1 MEKFNDFLVLLDA
14 NLSGSWWFPALLI
27 GTGIF
32 FTIYLGLPQFRY
44 FKSALKIVSGKTK
57 SSDSE
62 GETTGFQALTTAMS
76 GAVGTGNIGGVA
88 LAIWTGGPAAIFWMW
103 ITAIFGMT
111 TKFVEVTLGHK
122 YRTKLSDGSIS
133 GGPMYYIEQGLNMKW
148 VAILFAF
155 LMMITAIG
163 SGNMPQINNI
173 ALVMNTEFSV
183 PKLFTGLFLGGLLWI
198 IIIGGIKRI
207 ASVASKI
214 IPIMGLIY
222 FGGALIILIENYQ
235 NVIPSFQAIF
245 AQVFTGSAAV
255 GGFLGA
261 SFAMS
266 LKYGV
271 ARGLYSNE
279 AGQGSSP
286 IAHASSKNKSIDQGV
301 VSILEPFI
309 DTIVVCSVTAL
320 VILSSGVWTQK
331 FDTQF
336 SKTDMVVLDGIYSDD
351 KNDDGNYVFPEDIN
365 ELTNYVQGIESN
377 IRNYSG
383 TLNVK
388 EGKIVEKNI
397 TIIHLRS
404 IAEDVVFHTPETS
417 DDDETKL
424 SGHLIIK
431 NGKVD
436 KAISY
441 TYDSKNKS
449 FRTLDPQSGVKDAE
463 SGKIMY
469 ELILNNGLLL
479 DQLIKEVESKIS
491 LEENNPE
498 RDASI
503 LRMLLAEKDELLEKR
518 ETNLDKEKS
527 FIFNEIVEGRSLVSS
542 AELTA
547 KAFSNGIMGEYGGKL
562 VAIALLLFAFSTAI
576 TWCYYGDRSTA
587 YIFGEKGVVWYR
599 NFYVLC
605 FILAAVI
612 DTTVVWNIAYVVVA
626 LVSIPN
632 LIAMFVLRK
641 EMKLLSDDFK
651 VK

>member
-1 MEKFNDFLVLLDA
+1 MTQFNDFLLLLDS
-14 NLSGSWWFPALLI
+14 NLSGSWWFPILLV

-32 FTIYLGLPQFRY
+32 FTIYLGFPQFR
-44 FKSALKIVSGKTK
+44 FFGKAWKLVSGKNNK
-57 SSDSE
+57 SDEE
-62 GETTGFQALTTAMS
+62 GETTGFEALTTAMS

-111 TKFVEVTLGHK
+111 TKFVEVTMGHK
-122 YRTKLSDGSIS
+122 YRTKLDDGSIS
-133 GGPMYYIEQGLNMKW
+133 GGPMYYIEHALNMKW
-148 VAILFAF
+148 AGILFAF

-183 PKLFTGLFLGGLLWI
+183 PKLFTGLFLGALLWV

-235 NVIPSFQAIF
+235 NIIPSFNAIF
-245 AQVFTGSAAV
+245 SQVFTGSAAV

-286 IAHASSKNKSIDQGV
+286 IAHASSKNTSIDQGV

-320 VILSSGVWTQK
+320 VILSSGVWTEK
-331 FDTQF
+331 FDTTF
-336 SKTDMVVLDGIYSDD
+336 SKTDMVILDGIYSD
-351 KNDDGNYVFPEDIN
+351 KENIDGNYLYPDHMN
-365 ELTNYVQGIESN
+365 QLTKYVQYIDSDVDE
-377 IRNYSG
+377 YSG
-383 TLNVK
+383 VLEIRDGTL
-388 EGKIVEKNI
+388 I
-397 TIIHLRS
+397 TSDITVLHSRS
-404 IAEDVVFHTPETS
+404 IAENVIVTDKEDKSLYTGFLNVE
-417 DDDETKL
+417 
-424 SGHLIIK
+424 
-431 NGKVD
+431 NGKV
-436 KAISY
+436 
-441 TYDSKNKS
+441 
-449 FRTLDPQSGVKDAE
+449 QDAVTFQ
-463 SGKIMY
+463 GK
-469 ELILNNGLLL
+469 
-479 DQLIKEVESKIS
+479 
-491 LEENNPE
+491 
-498 RDASI
+498 
-503 LRMLLAEKDELLEKR
+503 
-518 ETNLDKEKS
+518 
-527 FIFNEIVEGRSLVSS
+527 SLVSS

-547 KAFSNGIMGEYGGKL
+547 KAFSQGIFGQFGGKL

-587 YIFGEKGVVWYR
+587 YIFGERGVFWYR

-612 DTTVVWNIAYVVVA
+612 DTTIVWNIAYVVVA

-632 LIAMFVLRK
+632 LIALFVLRN
-641 EMKLLSDDFK
+641 EMKDLTKEFISK
-651 VK
+651 Y

>member
-1 MEKFNDFLVLLDA
+1 MAQFNEFLILLDG
-14 NLSGSWWFPALLI
+14 NLSGSWWFPILLV

-32 FTIYLGLPQFRY
+32 FTIYLGFPQFK
-44 FKSALKIVSGKTK
+44 FFGKAWSLVSGKNHK
-57 SSDSE
+57 DDAE
-62 GETTGFQALTTAMS
+62 GETSGFEALTTAMS

-111 TKFVEVTLGHK
+111 TKFVEVTMGHK
-122 YRTKLSDGSIS
+122 YRTKLDDGSIS
-133 GGPMYYIEQGLNMKW
+133 GGPMYYIEHALNMKW
-148 VAILFAF
+148 AGILFAF

-173 ALVMNTEFSV
+173 ALVMSTEFSV
-183 PKLFTGLFLGGLLWI
+183 PKILTGLFLGALLWV
-198 IIIGGIKRI
+198 IIIGGIRRI

-235 NVIPSFQAIF
+235 NIIPSFNAIF

-286 IAHASSKNKSIDQGV
+286 IAHASSKNTSIDQGV

-320 VILSSGVWTQK
+320 VILSSGVWTEK
-331 FDTQF
+331 FDTTF
-336 SKTDMVVLDGIYSDD
+336 SKTDMVILDGTFSD
-351 KNDDGNYVFPEDIN
+351 KENADGSYAFPDQMAK
-365 ELTNYVQGIESN
+365 LTNYVQSSDSDINEF
-377 IRNYSG
+377 SG
-383 TLNVK
+383 
-388 EGKIVEKNI
+388 IVEVRDGILTNSEI
-397 TIIHLRS
+397 TVLHSRS
-404 IAEDVVFHTPETS
+404 IAEDI
-417 DDDETKL
+417 
-424 SGHLIIK
+424 IIK
-431 NGKVD
+431 D
-436 KAISY
+436 
-441 TYDSKNKS
+441 
-449 FRTLDPQSGVKDAE
+449 
-463 SGKIMY
+463 
-469 ELILNNGLLL
+469 NNGLYSGELN
-479 DQLIKEVESKIS
+479 ISKGKIS
-491 LEENNPE
+491 
-498 RDASI
+498 
-503 LRMLLAEKDELLEKR
+503 
-518 ETNLDKEKS
+518 ETV
-527 FIFNEIVEGRSLVSS
+527 IVEGKSLVSS

-547 KAFSNGIMGEYGGKL
+547 KAFSQGTFGEYGGKL
-562 VAIALLLFAFSTAI
+562 VAISLLLFAFSTAI

-587 YIFGEKGVVWYR
+587 YIFGEKAVFWYR

-612 DTTVVWNIAYVVVA
+612 DTTIVWNIAYVSVA

-632 LIAMFVLRK
+632 LIALFFLRK
-641 EMKLLSDDFK
+641 EVKELSNEYS
-651 VK
+651 

>member
-1 MEKFNDFLVLLDA
+1 MVQFNDFLILLDS

-32 FTIYLGLPQFRY
+32 FTIYLRFPQFRY
-44 FKSALKIVSGKTK
+44 FKSAIKIVSGKNRNTD
-57 SSDSE
+57 SD

-76 GAVGTGNIGGVA
+76 GAIGTGNIGGVA

-111 TKFVEVTLGHK
+111 TKYVEVTLGHK
-122 YRTKLSDGSIS
+122 YRTKLNDGSIS
-133 GGPMYYIEQGLNMKW
+133 GGPMYYIEQGLKMKW

-173 ALVMNTEFSV
+173 ALVMDSEFSV
-183 PKLFTGLFLGGLLWI
+183 PKLFTGLFLGALLWI

-222 FGGALIILIENYQ
+222 LGGAVIILIENYQ
-235 NVIPSFQAIF
+235 NIIPSFNAIF

-331 FDTQF
+331 FETTF
-336 SKTDMVVLDGIYSDD
+336 SNTDMVILEGVYSDQ
-351 KNDDGNYVFPEDIN
+351 KNPDGSYVYPDHIV
-365 ELTNYVQGIESN
+365 ELTKYVQSMNSEVNEFSGLISIVDGRLISSN
-377 IRNYSG
+377 ITVINARSIAESIIVTTKNNDNDKPNNLYTG
-383 TLNVK
+383 NINVIN
-388 EGKIVEKNI
+388 GKIVE
-397 TIIHLRS
+397 S
-404 IAEDVVFHTPETS
+404 
-417 DDDETKL
+417 
-424 SGHLIIK
+424 LIFK
-431 NGKVD
+431 GK
-436 KAISY
+436 
-441 TYDSKNKS
+441 
-449 FRTLDPQSGVKDAE
+449 
-463 SGKIMY
+463 
-469 ELILNNGLLL
+469 
-479 DQLIKEVESKIS
+479 
-491 LEENNPE
+491 
-498 RDASI
+498 
-503 LRMLLAEKDELLEKR
+503 
-518 ETNLDKEKS
+518 
-527 FIFNEIVEGRSLVSS
+527 SLVSS

-547 KAFSNGIMGEYGGKL
+547 KAFSQGILGQFGGKL

-587 YIFGEKGVVWYR
+587 YIFGEKGVFWYR
-599 NFYVLC
+599 NFYVIC
-605 FILAAVI
+605 FVLAAVI

-632 LIAMFVLRK
+632 LIALFVLRK
-641 EMKLLSDDFK
+641 EMKNLSDSFLK
-651 VK
+651 

>member
-1 MEKFNDFLVLLDA
+1 MEQFNSFLVLLDS

-27 GTGIF
+27 GTGVY
-32 FTIYLGLPQFRY
+32 FTIYLGFPQFKY
-44 FKSALKIVSGKTK
+44 FKSAFNIVSGKANNTET
-57 SSDSE
+57 D

-122 YRTKLSDGSIS
+122 YRTKLKDGSIS

-173 ALVMNTEFSV
+173 ALVMNTEFAV
-183 PKLFTGLFLGGLLWI
+183 PKLFTGLFLVTLLWI

-235 NVIPSFQAIF
+235 NIIPSFNAIF
-245 AQVFTGSAAV
+245 AQVFTGSAAM

-309 DTIVVCSVTAL
+309 DTLVVCTVTAL
-320 VILSSGVWTQK
+320 VILSSNVWTEK
-331 FDTQF
+331 FDTNF
-336 SKTDMVVLDGIYSDD
+336 SKTDMIVLNGSYSD
-351 KNDDGNYVFPEDIN
+351 KLNEDNSFVYPDQIN
-365 ELTNYVQGIESN
+365 ELTKYVQNIDSSVEEFNGI
-377 IRNYSG
+377 
-383 TLNVK
+383 LNV
-388 EGKIVEKNI
+388 EDGKILNNNI
-397 TIIHLRS
+397 TVIHLRS
-404 IAEDVVFHTPETS
+404 IAEDIVVRDANKNLFNGS
-417 DDDETKL
+417 INID
-424 SGHLIIK
+424 
-431 NGKVD
+431 NGK
-436 KAISY
+436 A
-441 TYDSKNKS
+441 
-449 FRTLDPQSGVKDAE
+449 KDAVTFE
-463 SGKIMY
+463 GK
-469 ELILNNGLLL
+469 
-479 DQLIKEVESKIS
+479 
-491 LEENNPE
+491 
-498 RDASI
+498 
-503 LRMLLAEKDELLEKR
+503 
-518 ETNLDKEKS
+518 
-527 FIFNEIVEGRSLVSS
+527 SLVSS

-547 KAFSNGIMGEYGGKL
+547 KAFSNGILGDYGGKL

-587 YIFGEKGVVWYR
+587 YIFGEKGVIWYR

-641 EMKLLSDDFK
+641 EMKLLSDEFITK
-651 VK
+651 

>member
-1 MEKFNDFLVLLDA
+1 MVQFNDFLITLDGY
-14 NLSGSWWFPALLI
+14 LSGSWWFPILLV

-32 FTIYLGLPQFRY
+32 FTIYLGFPQFK
-44 FKSALKIVSGKTK
+44 FFGKALNLVSGKNHK
-57 SSDSE
+57 QDAE
-62 GETTGFQALTTAMS
+62 GETSGFEALTTAMS

-111 TKFVEVTLGHK
+111 TKFVEVTMGHK
-122 YRTKLSDGSIS
+122 YRTKLDDGSIS
-133 GGPMYYIEQGLNMKW
+133 GGPMYYIEHALNMKW
-148 VAILFAF
+148 AGILFAF

-173 ALVMNTEFSV
+173 ALVMSTEFSV
-183 PKLFTGLFLGGLLWI
+183 PKIITGLFLGALLWV
-198 IIIGGIKRI
+198 IIIGGIRRI

-222 FGGALIILIENYQ
+222 LGGALVILIENYQ
-235 NVIPSFQAIF
+235 NIIPSFNVIF

-286 IAHASSKNKSIDQGV
+286 IAHASSKNTSIDQGI

-320 VILSSGVWTQK
+320 VILSSGVWTEK
-331 FDTQF
+331 FDTTF
-336 SKTDMVVLDGIYSDD
+336 SKTDMVILEGTYSDEE
-351 KNDDGNYVFPEDIN
+351 NVDGTYIYPDHMAN
-365 ELTNYVQGIESN
+365 LTNYVQSLDSDVNEF
-377 IRNYSG
+377 SG
-383 TLNVK
+383 TLDVK
-388 EGKIVEKNI
+388 DGKLVASQV
-397 TIIHLRS
+397 TILHSRS
-404 IAEDVVFHTPETS
+404 IAEDI
-417 DDDETKL
+417 
-424 SGHLIIK
+424 IIK
-431 NGKVD
+431 DGN
-436 KAISY
+436 
-441 TYDSKNKS
+441 
-449 FRTLDPQSGVKDAE
+449 DPY
-463 SGKIMY
+463 SGK
-469 ELILNNGLLL
+469 LN
-479 DQLIKEVESKIS
+479 VSKGKI
-491 LEENNPE
+491 
-498 RDASI
+498 
-503 LRMLLAEKDELLEKR
+503 
-518 ETNLDKEKS
+518 
-527 FIFNEIVEGRSLVSS
+527 NEAVIVEGKSLVSS

-547 KAFSNGIMGEYGGKL
+547 KAFSQGTFGDYGGKL
-562 VAIALLLFAFSTAI
+562 VAISLLLFAFSTAI

-587 YIFGEKGVVWYR
+587 YIFGEKAVFWYR

-612 DTTVVWNIAYVVVA
+612 DTTIVWNIAYVSVA

-632 LIAMFVLRK
+632 LVALFFLRK
-641 EMKLLSDDFK
+641 EVKELSDEYS
-651 VK
+651 V

>member
-1 MEKFNDFLVLLDA
+1 MNQFNEFLLFLDS
-14 NLSGSWWFPALLI
+14 NLSGSWWFPILLV

-32 FTIYLGLPQFRY
+32 FTIYLGFPQFK
-44 FKSALKIVSGKTK
+44 FFGKAWKLVSGKNTK
-57 SSDSE
+57 SDAE
-62 GETTGFQALTTAMS
+62 GETTAFEALTTAMS

-111 TKFVEVTLGHK
+111 TKFVEVTMGHK
-122 YRTKLSDGSIS
+122 YRTKLEDGSIS
-133 GGPMYYIEQGLNMKW
+133 GGPMYYIEHALNMKW
-148 VAILFAF
+148 AGILFAF

-183 PKLFTGLFLGGLLWI
+183 PKLFTGLFLGALLWV

-222 FGGALIILIENYQ
+222 FGGALVILAENYH
-235 NVIPSFQAIF
+235 NIIPSFNAIF
-245 AQVFTGSAAV
+245 SQVFTGSAAV

-331 FDTQF
+331 FDTNF
-336 SKTDMVVLDGIYSDD
+336 SKTDMVILEGVYSDE
-351 KNDDGNYVFPEDIN
+351 KNIDGSYIHPEHIN
-365 ELTNYVQGIESN
+365 ELTNYVQSMESN
-377 IRNYSG
+377 VNTFTG
-383 TLNVK
+383 TINV
-388 EGKIVEKNI
+388 ENGKIVESDI
-397 TIIHLRS
+397 TILHSRS
-404 IAEDVVFHTPETS
+404 IAEDISVKS
-417 DDDETKL
+417 NSTKDL
-424 SGHLIIK
+424 YSGLLTIN
-431 NGKVD
+431 NGKINERV
-436 KAISY
+436 
-441 TYDSKNKS
+441 
-449 FRTLDPQSGVKDAE
+449 
-463 SGKIMY
+463 
-469 ELILNNGLLL
+469 
-479 DQLIKEVESKIS
+479 S
-491 LEENNPE
+491 LEG
-498 RDASI
+498 
-503 LRMLLAEKDELLEKR
+503 K
-518 ETNLDKEKS
+518 
-527 FIFNEIVEGRSLVSS
+527 SLVSS

-547 KAFSNGIMGEYGGKL
+547 KAFSQGIFGDFGGKL

-587 YIFGEKGVVWYR
+587 YIFGEKGVFWYR

-612 DTTVVWNIAYVVVA
+612 DTTIVWNIAYVVVA

-632 LIAMFVLRK
+632 LIALFVLRS
-641 EMKLLSDDFK
+641 EMKDLTNEFIK
-651 VK
+651 EN

>member
-1 MEKFNDFLVLLDA
+1 MNQFNEFLLLLDS
-14 NLSGSWWFPALLI
+14 NLSGSWWFPILLV

-32 FTIYLGLPQFRY
+32 FTIYLGFPQFR
-44 FKSALKIVSGKTK
+44 FFGKAWKLVSGKNTK
-57 SSDSE
+57 SDAE
-62 GETTGFQALTTAMS
+62 GETTGFEALTTAMS

-111 TKFVEVTLGHK
+111 TKFVEVTMGHK
-122 YRTKLSDGSIS
+122 YRTKLEDGSIS
-133 GGPMYYIEQGLNMKW
+133 GGPMYYIEHALNMKW
-148 VAILFAF
+148 AGILFAF

-183 PKLFTGLFLGGLLWI
+183 PKLFTGLFLGILLWI

-222 FGGALIILIENYQ
+222 FGGALVILVENYQ
-235 NVIPSFQAIF
+235 NIIPSFNAIF

-286 IAHASSKNKSIDQGV
+286 IAHASSKNTSIDQGV

-320 VILSSGVWTQK
+320 VILSSGVWTEK
-331 FDTQF
+331 FDTTF
-336 SKTDMVVLDGIYSDD
+336 SKTDMVILDGTYMDTENVD
-351 KNDDGNYVFPEDIN
+351 GTYLYPNDMDQ
-365 ELTNYVQGIESN
+365 LTRYVQSIDSDVSEF
-377 IRNYSG
+377 SG
-383 TLNVK
+383 VLEIQ
-388 EGKIVEKNI
+388 EGQLMSSDI
-397 TIIHLRS
+397 TILHSRS
-404 IAEDVVFHTPETS
+404 IAENILVKDSVNKILYTGSVTVI
-417 DDDETKL
+417 D
-424 SGHLIIK
+424 
-431 NGKVD
+431 GKV
-436 KAISY
+436 K
-441 TYDSKNKS
+441 
-449 FRTLDPQSGVKDAE
+449 E
-463 SGKIMY
+463 SVIFEGK
-469 ELILNNGLLL
+469 
-479 DQLIKEVESKIS
+479 
-491 LEENNPE
+491 
-498 RDASI
+498 
-503 LRMLLAEKDELLEKR
+503 
-518 ETNLDKEKS
+518 
-527 FIFNEIVEGRSLVSS
+527 SLVSS

-547 KAFSNGIMGEYGGKL
+547 KAFSQGILGQYGGKL

-587 YIFGEKGVVWYR
+587 YIFGERGVFWYR

-612 DTTVVWNIAYVVVA
+612 DTTIVWNIAYVVVA

-632 LIAMFVLRK
+632 LIALFVLRN
-641 EMKLLSDDFK
+641 EMKDLTKEFIIK
-651 VK
+651 N

>member
-1 MEKFNDFLVLLDA
+1 MNQFNEFLLLLDS
-14 NLSGSWWFPALLI
+14 NLSGSWWFPILLV

-32 FTIYLGLPQFRY
+32 FTIYLGFPQFR
-44 FKSALKIVSGKTK
+44 FFGKAWKLVSGKNTK
-57 SSDSE
+57 SDAE
-62 GETTGFQALTTAMS
+62 GETTAFEALTTAMS

-111 TKFVEVTLGHK
+111 TKFVEVTMGHK
-122 YRTKLSDGSIS
+122 YRTKLEDGSIS
-133 GGPMYYIEQGLNMKW
+133 GGPMYYIEHALNMKW
-148 VAILFAF
+148 AGILFAF

-183 PKLFTGLFLGGLLWI
+183 PKLFTGLFLGILLWI

-222 FGGALIILIENYQ
+222 FGGALVILVENYQ
-235 NVIPSFQAIF
+235 NIIPSFNAIF

-286 IAHASSKNKSIDQGV
+286 IAHASSKNTSIDQGV
-301 VSILEPFI
+301 VSILDPFI

-320 VILSSGVWTQK
+320 VILSSGVWTEK
-331 FDTQF
+331 FDTTF
-336 SKTDMVVLDGIYSDD
+336 SKTDMVILDGTYSDTENAD
-351 KNDDGNYVFPEDIN
+351 GTYLYPNDMNQ
-365 ELTNYVQGIESN
+365 LTRYVQSIDSDVSEF
-377 IRNYSG
+377 SG
-383 TLNVK
+383 VL
-388 EGKIVEKNI
+388 EIQQGQLMSSDI
-397 TIIHLRS
+397 TVLHSRS
-404 IAEDVVFHTPETS
+404 IAENILVKDNVEKILYTGSVTVI
-417 DDDETKL
+417 D
-424 SGHLIIK
+424 
-431 NGKVD
+431 GKV
-436 KAISY
+436 KEPVI
-441 TYDSKNKS
+441 
-449 FRTLDPQSGVKDAE
+449 FE
-463 SGKIMY
+463 GK
-469 ELILNNGLLL
+469 
-479 DQLIKEVESKIS
+479 
-491 LEENNPE
+491 
-498 RDASI
+498 
-503 LRMLLAEKDELLEKR
+503 
-518 ETNLDKEKS
+518 
-527 FIFNEIVEGRSLVSS
+527 SLVSS

-547 KAFSNGIMGEYGGKL
+547 KAFSQGIFGQYGGKL

-587 YIFGEKGVVWYR
+587 YIFGERGVFWYR

-612 DTTVVWNIAYVVVA
+612 DTTIVWNIAYVVVA

-632 LIAMFVLRK
+632 LIALFVLRN
-641 EMKLLSDDFK
+641 EMKDLTKEFIIK
-651 VK
+651 N

>member
-1 MEKFNDFLVLLDA
+1 MEKFNDFLVFLDA

-383 TLNVK
+383 ILNVI

-441 TYDSKNKS
+441 TYNSKNKS

-605 FILAAVI
+605 FVLAAVI

>member
-1 MEKFNDFLVLLDA
+1 MNQFNEFLLFLDS
-14 NLSGSWWFPALLI
+14 NLSGSWWFPILLV

-32 FTIYLGLPQFRY
+32 FTIYLGFPQFK
-44 FKSALKIVSGKTK
+44 FFGKAWKLVSGKNNK
-57 SSDSE
+57 SDAE
-62 GETTGFQALTTAMS
+62 GETTAFEALTTAMS

-111 TKFVEVTLGHK
+111 TKFVEVTMGHK
-122 YRTKLSDGSIS
+122 YRTKLEDGSIS
-133 GGPMYYIEQGLNMKW
+133 GGPMYYIEHALNMKW
-148 VAILFAF
+148 AGILFAF

-183 PKLFTGLFLGGLLWI
+183 PKLFTGLFLGALLWV

-222 FGGALIILIENYQ
+222 FGGALVILAENYH
-235 NVIPSFQAIF
+235 NIIPSFNAILS
-245 AQVFTGSAAV
+245 QVFTGSAAV

-331 FDTQF
+331 FDTNF
-336 SKTDMVVLDGIYSDD
+336 SKTDMVILEGVYSDE
-351 KNDDGNYVFPEDIN
+351 KNIDGSYIHPKHIN
-365 ELTNYVQGIESN
+365 ELTNYVQSMESN
-377 IRNYSG
+377 VNTFTG
-383 TLNVK
+383 TINV
-388 EGKIVEKNI
+388 ENGKIVESDI
-397 TIIHLRS
+397 TILHSRS
-404 IAEDVVFHTPETS
+404 IAEDISVKS
-417 DDDETKL
+417 NSTKDL
-424 SGHLIIK
+424 YSGLLTIN
-431 NGKVD
+431 NGKINERV
-436 KAISY
+436 
-441 TYDSKNKS
+441 
-449 FRTLDPQSGVKDAE
+449 
-463 SGKIMY
+463 
-469 ELILNNGLLL
+469 
-479 DQLIKEVESKIS
+479 S
-491 LEENNPE
+491 LEG
-498 RDASI
+498 
-503 LRMLLAEKDELLEKR
+503 K
-518 ETNLDKEKS
+518 
-527 FIFNEIVEGRSLVSS
+527 SLVSS

-547 KAFSNGIMGEYGGKL
+547 KAFSQGIFGDFGGKL

-587 YIFGEKGVVWYR
+587 YIFGEKGVFWYR

-612 DTTVVWNIAYVVVA
+612 DTTIVWNIAYVVVA

-632 LIAMFVLRK
+632 LIALFVLRS
-641 EMKLLSDDFK
+641 EMKDLTNEFIK
-651 VK
+651 EN

>member
-32 FTIYLGLPQFRY
+32 FTIYLGLPQFKY

-351 KNDDGNYVFPEDIN
+351 KNDAGTYLYPQHIK
-365 ELTNYVQGIESN
+365 ELTNYVQKIDS
-377 IRNYSG
+377 
-383 TLNVK
+383 NVK
-388 EGKIVEKNI
+388 ELDGTIEIQDGYIKNNSI
-397 TIIHLRS
+397 TVIHLRS
-404 IAEDVVFHTPETS
+404 IAEDIIVKGS
-417 DDDETKL
+417 DGVLFNGMLVMNK
-424 SGHLIIK
+424 
-431 NGKVD
+431 GKV
-436 KAISY
+436 
-441 TYDSKNKS
+441 
-449 FRTLDPQSGVKDAE
+449 
-463 SGKIMY
+463 
-469 ELILNNGLLL
+469 
-479 DQLIKEVESKIS
+479 
-491 LEENNPE
+491 
-498 RDASI
+498 
-503 LRMLLAEKDELLEKR
+503 
-518 ETNLDKEKS
+518 EKS
-527 FIFNEIVEGRSLVSS
+527 FPLQDINSLNQIYADYYQQINNTEISDEDLININNNLNESIKGFKTDEVTFEGKSLVSS

>member
-1 MEKFNDFLVLLDA
+1 MEQFNNFLILLDS

-27 GTGIF
+27 GIGIF
-32 FTIYLGLPQFRY
+32 FTIYLGFPQFKY
-44 FKSALKIVSGKTK
+44 FKSALKIVSGKTNT
-57 SSDSE
+57 SDSD

-111 TKFVEVTLGHK
+111 TKYVEVTLGHK

-183 PKLFTGLFLGGLLWI
+183 PKLFTGLFLGALLWI

-235 NVIPSFQAIF
+235 NIIPSFNAIF

-331 FDTQF
+331 FETNF
-336 SKTDMVVLDGIYSDD
+336 SKTDMVILEGTYSDE
-351 KNDDGNYVFPEDIN
+351 KNNDNEYLYPDQIN
-365 ELTNYVQGIESN
+365 ELNKYVQSIDS
-377 IRNYSG
+377 
-383 TLNVK
+383 NVK
-388 EGKIVEKNI
+388 EFSGELNIDAGKLLTQNI
-397 TIIHLRS
+397 TVLHSRS
-404 IAEDVVFHTPETS
+404 IAEDIKITNQI
-417 DDDETKL
+417 DETPYTGTL
-424 SGHLIIK
+424 NVD
-431 NGKVD
+431 NGK
-436 KAISY
+436 I
-441 TYDSKNKS
+441 T
-449 FRTLDPQSGVKDAE
+449 E
-463 SGKIMY
+463 SVVIQGK
-469 ELILNNGLLL
+469 
-479 DQLIKEVESKIS
+479 
-491 LEENNPE
+491 
-498 RDASI
+498 
-503 LRMLLAEKDELLEKR
+503 
-518 ETNLDKEKS
+518 
-527 FIFNEIVEGRSLVSS
+527 SLVSS

-547 KAFSNGIMGEYGGKL
+547 KAFSQGIMGQYGGKL
-562 VAIALLLFAFSTAI
+562 VAIALLLFAFSTSI

-587 YIFGEKGVVWYR
+587 YIFGEKGVIWYR
-599 NFYVLC
+599 NFYVIC
-605 FILAAVI
+605 FVLAAVI
-612 DTTVVWNIAYVVVA
+612 DTTIVWNIAYVVVA

-641 EMKLLSDDFK
+641 EMKLLSDNFE

>member
-1 MEKFNDFLVLLDA
+1 MEQFNNFLILLDS

-32 FTIYLGLPQFRY
+32 FTIYLGFPQFKY
-44 FKSALKIVSGKTK
+44 FNSALKIVSGKTK
-57 SSDSE
+57 STDQD

-111 TKFVEVTLGHK
+111 TKYVEVTLGHK

-183 PKLFTGLFLGGLLWI
+183 PKLFTGLFLGALLWI

-222 FGGALIILIENYQ
+222 FGGALIILAENYQ
-235 NVIPSFQAIF
+235 NIIPSFNAIF

-331 FDTQF
+331 FDTNF
-336 SKTDMVVLDGIYSDD
+336 SKTDMVILEGTYSDE
-351 KNDDGNYVFPEDIN
+351 KNIDGDYLYPKQIN
-365 ELTNYVQGIESN
+365 ELNSYVQSLD
-377 IRNYSG
+377 SD
-383 TLNVK
+383 VK
-388 EGKIVEKNI
+388 EFSGELTVQDGNLITQNI
-397 TIIHLRS
+397 TILHSRS
-404 IAEDVVFHTPETS
+404 IAEDVTIS
-417 DDDETKL
+417 DQDDSNLFTGIL
-424 SGHLIIK
+424 NVD
-431 NGKVD
+431 NGKIIEPVD
-436 KAISY
+436 IK
-441 TYDSKNKS
+441 
-449 FRTLDPQSGVKDAE
+449 
-463 SGKIMY
+463 GK
-469 ELILNNGLLL
+469 
-479 DQLIKEVESKIS
+479 
-491 LEENNPE
+491 
-498 RDASI
+498 
-503 LRMLLAEKDELLEKR
+503 
-518 ETNLDKEKS
+518 
-527 FIFNEIVEGRSLVSS
+527 SLVSS

-547 KAFSNGIMGEYGGKL
+547 KAFSQGIMGQYGGKL
-562 VAIALLLFAFSTAI
+562 VAIALLLFAFSTSI

-587 YIFGEKGVVWYR
+587 YIFGEKGVIWYR

-605 FILAAVI
+605 FVLAAVI
-612 DTTVVWNIAYVVVA
+612 DTTIVWNIAYVVVA

-641 EMKLLSDDFK
+641 EMKSLSDNFE

>member
-1 MEKFNDFLVLLDA
+1 MDQFNEFLILLDS
-14 NLSGSWWFPALLI
+14 NLSGSWWFPILLV

-32 FTIYLGLPQFRY
+32 FTIYLGFPQFR
-44 FKSALKIVSGKTK
+44 FFGKAWHLVSGKNKKTD
-57 SSDSE
+57 SD
-62 GETTGFQALTTAMS
+62 GETTAFEALTTAMS

-111 TKFVEVTLGHK
+111 TKFVEVTMGHK
-122 YRTKLSDGSIS
+122 YRTKLADGSIS
-133 GGPMYYIEQGLNMKW
+133 GGPMYYIESALNMKW
-148 VAILFAF
+148 AGILFAF

-173 ALVMNTEFSV
+173 ALVMNTDFSI
-183 PKLFTGLFLGGLLWI
+183 PKLFTGLFLGILLWI

-222 FGGALIILIENYQ
+222 FGGALIILTENYQ
-235 NVIPSFQAIF
+235 NIIPSFNAIF
-245 AQVFTGSAAV
+245 SQVFTGSAAV

-331 FDTQF
+331 FDTTF
-336 SKTDMVVLDGIYSDD
+336 AKTDMVILDGIYSDE
-351 KNDDGNYVFPEDIN
+351 KNSDGTYVHPGHIN
-365 ELTNYVQGIESN
+365 ELTNYVQSLDSDVKE
-377 IRNYSG
+377 YSG
-383 TLNVK
+383 TIYI
-388 EGKIVEKNI
+388 EDG
-397 TIIHLRS
+397 TIIDSDITVLHSRS
-404 IAEDVVFHTPETS
+404 IAED
-417 DDDETKL
+417 
-424 SGHLIIK
+424 IK
-431 NGKVD
+431 VINNDKNLYTGTLNIVD
-436 KAISY
+436 
-441 TYDSKNKS
+441 
-449 FRTLDPQSGVKDAE
+449 
-463 SGKIMY
+463 GKI
-469 ELILNNGLLL
+469 L
-479 DQLIKEVESKIS
+479 ESVV
-491 LEENNPE
+491 L
-498 RDASI
+498 
-503 LRMLLAEKDELLEKR
+503 
-518 ETNLDKEKS
+518 
-527 FIFNEIVEGRSLVSS
+527 EGRSLVSS

-547 KAFSNGIMGEYGGKL
+547 KAFSQGILGEYGGKL

-587 YIFGEKGVVWYR
+587 YIFGERGVFWYR

-612 DTTVVWNIAYVVVA
+612 DTTIVWNIAYVVVA

-632 LIAMFVLRK
+632 LIALFVLRN
-641 EMKLLSDDFK
+641 EMKDLTNEFIK
-651 VK
+651 EN

>member
-1 MEKFNDFLVLLDA
+1 MDKFNDFLLLLDA

-32 FTIYLGLPQFRY
+32 FTIYLGFPQFKY
-44 FKSALKIVSGKTK
+44 FNSALKIVSGKTNN
-57 SSDSE
+57 SESD

-111 TKFVEVTLGHK
+111 TKYVEVTLGHK
-122 YRTKLSDGSIS
+122 YRTKLADGSIS
-133 GGPMYYIEQGLNMKW
+133 GGPMYYIEKGLNINWKGISFPSKW

-173 ALVMNTEFSV
+173 ALVMNTEFNV
-183 PKLFTGLFLGGLLWI
+183 PKLFTGLFLGALLWI

-235 NVIPSFQAIF
+235 NVIPSFNAIF

-309 DTIVVCSVTAL
+309 DTLVVCSVTAL

-331 FDTQF
+331 FDTTF
-336 SKTDMVVLDGIYSDD
+336 SKTDMVILEGIYSDE
-351 KNDDGNYVFPEDIN
+351 KNIEGDYIYPDDIN
-365 ELTNYVQGIESN
+365 ELTKYVQSIDS
-377 IRNYSG
+377 
-383 TLNVK
+383 NVK
-388 EGKIVEKNI
+388 EFNGSLTINDGILKTDNI
-397 TIIHLRS
+397 TIIHSRS
-404 IAEDVVFHTPETS
+404 IAEDISVSTNGTLYTGV
-417 DDDETKL
+417 L
-424 SGHLIIK
+424 NVI
-431 NGKVD
+431 NGKV
-436 KAISY
+436 AE
-441 TYDSKNKS
+441 
-449 FRTLDPQSGVKDAE
+449 QSTFE
-463 SGKIMY
+463 GK
-469 ELILNNGLLL
+469 
-479 DQLIKEVESKIS
+479 
-491 LEENNPE
+491 
-498 RDASI
+498 
-503 LRMLLAEKDELLEKR
+503 
-518 ETNLDKEKS
+518 
-527 FIFNEIVEGRSLVSS
+527 SLVSS

-547 KAFSNGIMGEYGGKL
+547 KAFSQGILGQYGGKL

-587 YIFGEKGVVWYR
+587 YIFGEKGVIWYR

-605 FILAAVI
+605 FVLAAVI

-632 LIAMFVLRK
+632 LIAMFALRK
-641 EMKLLSDDFK
+641 EMKLLSDEFK
-651 VK
+651 IK

>member
-1 MEKFNDFLVLLDA
+1 MDQFNEFLILLDS
-14 NLSGSWWFPALLI
+14 NLSGSWWFPILLV

-32 FTIYLGLPQFRY
+32 FTIYLGFPQFK
-44 FKSALKIVSGKTK
+44 FFGKAWHLVSGKNKKTD
-57 SSDSE
+57 SD
-62 GETTGFQALTTAMS
+62 GETTAFEALTTAMS

-111 TKFVEVTLGHK
+111 TKFVEVTMGHK
-122 YRTKLSDGSIS
+122 YRTKLADGSIS
-133 GGPMYYIEQGLNMKW
+133 GGPMYYIESALNMKW
-148 VAILFAF
+148 AGILFAF

-183 PKLFTGLFLGGLLWI
+183 PKLFTGLFLGILLWI

-222 FGGALIILIENYQ
+222 FGGALIILTENYQ
-235 NVIPSFQAIF
+235 NIIPSFNAIF
-245 AQVFTGSAAV
+245 SQVFTGSAAV

-331 FDTQF
+331 FDTTF
-336 SKTDMVVLDGIYSDD
+336 SKTDMVILDGLYSDE
-351 KNDDGNYVFPEDIN
+351 KNIDGSYIHPDHIN
-365 ELTNYVQGIESN
+365 QLTSYVQSLDSDVNE
-377 IRNYSG
+377 YSG
-383 TLNVK
+383 TIYI
-388 EGKIVEKNI
+388 EDG
-397 TIIHLRS
+397 TIIDSDITVLHSRS
-404 IAEDVVFHTPETS
+404 IAEDIKVLNNDKKLYTGTLNVV
-417 DDDETKL
+417 D
-424 SGHLIIK
+424 
-431 NGKVD
+431 
-436 KAISY
+436 
-441 TYDSKNKS
+441 
-449 FRTLDPQSGVKDAE
+449 
-463 SGKIMY
+463 GKI
-469 ELILNNGLLL
+469 L
-479 DQLIKEVESKIS
+479 ESVV
-491 LEENNPE
+491 LEG
-498 RDASI
+498 
-503 LRMLLAEKDELLEKR
+503 K
-518 ETNLDKEKS
+518 
-527 FIFNEIVEGRSLVSS
+527 SLVSS

-547 KAFSNGIMGEYGGKL
+547 KAFSQGILGEYGGKL

-587 YIFGEKGVVWYR
+587 YIFGERGVFWYR

-612 DTTVVWNIAYVVVA
+612 DTTIVWNIAYVVVA

-632 LIAMFVLRK
+632 LIALFVLRN
-641 EMKLLSDDFK
+641 EMKDLTNEFIK
-651 VK
+651 EN

>member
-1 MEKFNDFLVLLDA
+1 MVQFNDFLITLDGY
-14 NLSGSWWFPALLI
+14 LSGSWWFPILLV

-32 FTIYLGLPQFRY
+32 FTIYLGFPQFK
-44 FKSALKIVSGKTK
+44 FFGKALNLVSGKNHK
-57 SSDSE
+57 QDAE
-62 GETTGFQALTTAMS
+62 GETSGFEALTTAMS

-111 TKFVEVTLGHK
+111 TKFVEVTMGHK
-122 YRTKLSDGSIS
+122 YRTKLADGSIS
-133 GGPMYYIEQGLNMKW
+133 GGPMYYIEHALNMKW
-148 VAILFAF
+148 AGILFAF

-173 ALVMNTEFSV
+173 ALVMSTEFSV
-183 PKLFTGLFLGGLLWI
+183 PKIITGLFLGALLWV
-198 IIIGGIKRI
+198 IIIGGIRRI

-222 FGGALIILIENYQ
+222 LGGALVILIENYQ
-235 NVIPSFQAIF
+235 NIIPSFNVIF

-286 IAHASSKNKSIDQGV
+286 IAHASSKNTSIDQGI

-320 VILSSGVWTQK
+320 VILSSGVWTEK
-331 FDTQF
+331 FDTTF
-336 SKTDMVVLDGIYSDD
+336 SKTDMVILEGTYSDEE
-351 KNDDGNYVFPEDIN
+351 NTDGTYIYPDHMAN
-365 ELTNYVQGIESN
+365 LTNYVQSLDSDVNEF
-377 IRNYSG
+377 SG
-383 TLNVK
+383 TLDVK
-388 EGKIVEKNI
+388 DGKLVVSQV
-397 TIIHLRS
+397 TILHSRS
-404 IAEDVVFHTPETS
+404 IAEDI
-417 DDDETKL
+417 
-424 SGHLIIK
+424 IIK
-431 NGKVD
+431 DGND
-436 KAISY
+436 LY
-441 TYDSKNKS
+441 
-449 FRTLDPQSGVKDAE
+449 
-463 SGKIMY
+463 SGK
-469 ELILNNGLLL
+469 LN
-479 DQLIKEVESKIS
+479 VSKGKI
-491 LEENNPE
+491 
-498 RDASI
+498 
-503 LRMLLAEKDELLEKR
+503 
-518 ETNLDKEKS
+518 
-527 FIFNEIVEGRSLVSS
+527 NEAVIVEGKSLVSS

-547 KAFSNGIMGEYGGKL
+547 KAFSQGTFGDYGGKL
-562 VAIALLLFAFSTAI
+562 VAISLLLFAFSTAI

-587 YIFGEKGVVWYR
+587 YIFGEKAVFWYR

-612 DTTVVWNIAYVVVA
+612 DTTIVWNIAYVSVA

-632 LIAMFVLRK
+632 LIALFFLRK
-641 EMKLLSDDFK
+641 EVKKLSDEYS
-651 VK
+651 V

>member
-1 MEKFNDFLVLLDA
+1 MVQFNDFLITLDGY
-14 NLSGSWWFPALLI
+14 LSGSWWFPILLV

-32 FTIYLGLPQFRY
+32 FTIYLGFPQFK
-44 FKSALKIVSGKTK
+44 FFGKALNLVSGKNHK
-57 SSDSE
+57 QDAD
-62 GETTGFQALTTAMS
+62 GETSGFEALTTAMS

-111 TKFVEVTLGHK
+111 TKFVEVTMGHK
-122 YRTKLSDGSIS
+122 YRTKLADGSIS
-133 GGPMYYIEQGLNMKW
+133 GGPMYYIEHALNMKW
-148 VAILFAF
+148 AGILFAF

-173 ALVMNTEFSV
+173 ALVMSTEFSV
-183 PKLFTGLFLGGLLWI
+183 PKIFTGLFLGALLWV
-198 IIIGGIKRI
+198 IIIGGIQRI

-222 FGGALIILIENYQ
+222 LGGALVILIENYQ
-235 NVIPSFQAIF
+235 NIIPSFNIIF

-286 IAHASSKNKSIDQGV
+286 IAHASSKNTSIDQGI

-320 VILSSGVWTQK
+320 VILSSGVWTEK
-331 FDTQF
+331 FDTTF
-336 SKTDMVVLDGIYSDD
+336 SKTDMVILEGTYSDEE
-351 KNDDGNYVFPEDIN
+351 NTDGTYIYPDHMAN
-365 ELTNYVQGIESN
+365 LTNYVQSLDSDVNEFSGI
-377 IRNYSG
+377 
-383 TLNVK
+383 LDVK
-388 EGKIVEKNI
+388 DGKLVASQV
-397 TIIHLRS
+397 TILHSRS
-404 IAEDVVFHTPETS
+404 IAENI
-417 DDDETKL
+417 
-424 SGHLIIK
+424 IIK
-431 NGKVD
+431 DGND
-436 KAISY
+436 LY
-441 TYDSKNKS
+441 
-449 FRTLDPQSGVKDAE
+449 
-463 SGKIMY
+463 SGK
-469 ELILNNGLLL
+469 LNISKG
-479 DQLIKEVESKIS
+479 KIS
-491 LEENNPE
+491 E
-498 RDASI
+498 AV
-503 LRMLLAEKDELLEKR
+503 
-518 ETNLDKEKS
+518 
-527 FIFNEIVEGRSLVSS
+527 IVEGKSLVSS

-547 KAFSNGIMGEYGGKL
+547 KAFSQGTFGDYGGKL
-562 VAIALLLFAFSTAI
+562 VAISLLLFAFSTAI

-587 YIFGEKGVVWYR
+587 YIFGEKAVFWYR

-612 DTTVVWNIAYVVVA
+612 DTTIVWNIAYVSVA

-632 LIAMFVLRK
+632 LIALFFLRK
-641 EMKLLSDDFK
+641 EVKKLSDEYS
-651 VK
+651 V

>member
-1 MEKFNDFLVLLDA
+1 MVQFNDFLITLDGY
-14 NLSGSWWFPALLI
+14 LSGSWWFPVLLV

-32 FTIYLGLPQFRY
+32 FTIYLGFPQFK
-44 FKSALKIVSGKTK
+44 FFGKAWNLVSGKNQK
-57 SSDSE
+57 DDAE
-62 GETTGFQALTTAMS
+62 GETSGFEALTTAMS

-111 TKFVEVTLGHK
+111 TKFVEVTMGHK
-122 YRTKLSDGSIS
+122 YRTKLDDGSIS
-133 GGPMYYIEQGLNMKW
+133 GGPMYYIEHALNMKW
-148 VAILFAF
+148 AGILFAF

-173 ALVMNTEFSV
+173 ALVMSTEFSV
-183 PKLFTGLFLGGLLWI
+183 PKILTGLFLGALLWI

-222 FGGALIILIENYQ
+222 FGGALVILAENYQ
-235 NVIPSFQAIF
+235 NIIPSFNAIF

-286 IAHASSKNKSIDQGV
+286 IAHASSKNTSIDQGI

-320 VILSSGVWTQK
+320 VILSSGVWTEK
-331 FDTQF
+331 FDTTF
-336 SKTDMVVLDGIYSDD
+336 SKTDMVILEGTYSDEENTD
-351 KNDDGNYVFPEDIN
+351 ESYKYPDHMSQ
-365 ELTNYVQGIESN
+365 LTNYVQSLNSDVNEF
-377 IRNYSG
+377 SG
-383 TLNVK
+383 TIEVID
-388 EGKIVEKNI
+388 GKLTDTEI
-397 TIIHLRS
+397 TVLHSRS
-404 IAEDVVFHTPETS
+404 IAENIVIKDGNN
-417 DDDETKL
+417 L
-424 SGHLIIK
+424 YSGEL
-431 NGKVD
+431 N
-436 KAISY
+436 IS
-441 TYDSKNKS
+441 
-449 FRTLDPQSGVKDAE
+449 Q
-463 SGKIMY
+463 GKIT
-469 ELILNNGLLL
+469 EA
-479 DQLIKEVESKIS
+479 VV
-491 LEENNPE
+491 
-498 RDASI
+498 
-503 LRMLLAEKDELLEKR
+503 
-518 ETNLDKEKS
+518 
-527 FIFNEIVEGRSLVSS
+527 VEGKSLVSS

-547 KAFSNGIMGEYGGKL
+547 KAFSQGTFGEYGGKL
-562 VAIALLLFAFSTAI
+562 VAISLLLFAFSTAI

-587 YIFGEKGVVWYR
+587 YIFGEKAVFWYR

-605 FILAAVI
+605 FVLAAVI
-612 DTTVVWNIAYVVVA
+612 DTTIVWNIAYVSVA

-632 LIAMFVLRK
+632 LIALFFLRK
-641 EMKLLSDDFK
+641 EVKELSDEYK
-651 VK
+651 V

>member
-1 MEKFNDFLVLLDA
+1 MLDS

-32 FTIYLGLPQFRY
+32 FTIYLRFPQFRF
-44 FKSALKIVSGKTK
+44 FKRAIYIVSGKNDK
-57 SSDSE
+57 SDSD
-62 GETTGFQALTTAMS
+62 GETTGFQALSTAMS
-76 GAVGTGNIGGVA
+76 GAIGTGNIGGVA

-103 ITAIFGMT
+103 ITAVFGMT

-122 YRTKLSDGSIS
+122 YRTKLDDGSIS
-133 GGPMYYIEQGLNMKW
+133 GGPMYYIEHALNMKW

-173 ALVMNTEFSV
+173 ALVMNTEFSI
-183 PKLFTGLFLGGLLWI
+183 PKLFTGVFLGVLLWV

-214 IPIMGLIY
+214 IPIMGIIY
-222 FGGALIILIENYQ
+222 FSGALIVLAENYQ
-235 NVIPSFQAIF
+235 NVIPSFNAIF
-245 AQVFTGSAAV
+245 SQVFTGSAAV

-286 IAHASSKNKSIDQGV
+286 IAHASSKNKSIDQGI

-331 FDTQF
+331 FDTSF
-336 SKTDMVVLDGIYSDD
+336 SKTDMIILDGIYSDTKD
-351 KNDDGNYVFPEDIN
+351 ATGNYLYPDHIA
-365 ELTNYVQGIESN
+365 ELTNYVQSLDSN
-377 IRNYSG
+377 VSEYSG
-383 TLNVK
+383 LIEVS
-388 EGKIVEKNI
+388 EGVIDNSDI
-397 TIIHLRS
+397 TVLHARS
-404 IAEDVVFHTPETS
+404 IAEDIVVTDNNNLYTGTLNVVNGRVSESVSF
-417 DDDETKL
+417 
-424 SGHLIIK
+424 
-431 NGKVD
+431 NGK
-436 KAISY
+436 
-441 TYDSKNKS
+441 
-449 FRTLDPQSGVKDAE
+449 
-463 SGKIMY
+463 
-469 ELILNNGLLL
+469 
-479 DQLIKEVESKIS
+479 
-491 LEENNPE
+491 
-498 RDASI
+498 
-503 LRMLLAEKDELLEKR
+503 
-518 ETNLDKEKS
+518 
-527 FIFNEIVEGRSLVSS
+527 SLVSS

-547 KAFSNGIMGEYGGKL
+547 KAFSQGLLGDLGGKL

-587 YIFGEKGVVWYR
+587 YIFGEKGVFWYR

-605 FILAAVI
+605 FVLAAVI
-612 DTTVVWNIAYVVVA
+612 DTTIVWNIAYVVVA

-632 LIAMFVLRK
+632 LIALFVLRNDLK
-641 EMKLLSDDFK
+641 EEVDNYS
-651 VK
+651 VN

>member
-1 MEKFNDFLVLLDA
+1 MNEFNNFLLMLDS

-32 FTIYLGLPQFRY
+32 FTIYLRFPQFRF
-44 FKSALKIVSGKTK
+44 FKRAIYIVSGKNDK
-57 SSDSE
+57 SDSD
-62 GETTGFQALTTAMS
+62 GETTGFQALSTAMS
-76 GAVGTGNIGGVA
+76 GAIGTGNIGGVA

-103 ITAIFGMT
+103 ITAVFGMT

-122 YRTKLSDGSIS
+122 YRTKLDDGSIS
-133 GGPMYYIEQGLNMKW
+133 GGPMYYIEHALNMKW

-173 ALVMNTEFSV
+173 ALVMNTEFSI
-183 PKLFTGLFLGGLLWI
+183 PKLFTGVFLGVLLWV

-214 IPIMGLIY
+214 IPIMGIIY
-222 FGGALIILIENYQ
+222 FSGALIVLAENYQ
-235 NVIPSFQAIF
+235 NVIPSFNAIF
-245 AQVFTGSAAV
+245 SQVFTGSAAV

-286 IAHASSKNKSIDQGV
+286 IAHASSKNKSIDQGI

-331 FDTQF
+331 FDTSF
-336 SKTDMVVLDGIYSDD
+336 SKTDMIILDGIYSDTKD
-351 KNDDGNYVFPEDIN
+351 ATGNYLYPDHIA
-365 ELTNYVQGIESN
+365 ELTNYVQSLDSN
-377 IRNYSG
+377 VSEYSG
-383 TLNVK
+383 LIEVS
-388 EGKIVEKNI
+388 EGVIDNSDI
-397 TIIHLRS
+397 TVLHARS
-404 IAEDVVFHTPETS
+404 IAEDIVVTDNNNLYTGTLNVVNGRVSESVSF
-417 DDDETKL
+417 
-424 SGHLIIK
+424 
-431 NGKVD
+431 NGK
-436 KAISY
+436 
-441 TYDSKNKS
+441 
-449 FRTLDPQSGVKDAE
+449 
-463 SGKIMY
+463 
-469 ELILNNGLLL
+469 
-479 DQLIKEVESKIS
+479 
-491 LEENNPE
+491 
-498 RDASI
+498 
-503 LRMLLAEKDELLEKR
+503 
-518 ETNLDKEKS
+518 
-527 FIFNEIVEGRSLVSS
+527 SLVSS

-547 KAFSNGIMGEYGGKL
+547 KAFSQGLLGDLGGKL

-587 YIFGEKGVVWYR
+587 YIFGEKGVFWYR

-605 FILAAVI
+605 FVLAAVI
-612 DTTVVWNIAYVVVA
+612 DTTIVWNIAYVVVA

-632 LIAMFVLRK
+632 LIALFVLRNDLK
-641 EMKLLSDDFK
+641 EEVDNYS
-651 VK
+651 VN

>member
-1 MEKFNDFLVLLDA
+1 MEQFNSFLVLLDS

-27 GTGIF
+27 GTGVY
-32 FTIYLGLPQFRY
+32 FTIYLGFPQFKY
-44 FKSALKIVSGKTK
+44 FKSAFNIVSGKANNTET
-57 SSDSE
+57 D

-122 YRTKLSDGSIS
+122 YRTKLKDGSIS

-173 ALVMNTEFSV
+173 ALVMNTEFAV
-183 PKLFTGLFLGGLLWI
+183 PKLFTGLFLGTLLWI

-235 NVIPSFQAIF
+235 NIIPSFNAIF
-245 AQVFTGSAAV
+245 AQVFTGSAAM

-309 DTIVVCSVTAL
+309 DTLVVCTVTAL
-320 VILSSGVWTQK
+320 VILSSNVWTEK
-331 FDTQF
+331 FDTNF
-336 SKTDMVVLDGIYSDD
+336 SKTDMIVLNGSYSD
-351 KNDDGNYVFPEDIN
+351 KLNEDNSFVYPNQIN
-365 ELTNYVQGIESN
+365 ELTKYVQNIDSSVEEFNGILN
-377 IRNYSG
+377 I
-383 TLNVK
+383 
-388 EGKIVEKNI
+388 EDGKILNNNI
-397 TIIHLRS
+397 TVIHLRS
-404 IAEDVVFHTPETS
+404 IAEDIVVRDANKNLFNGS
-417 DDDETKL
+417 INID
-424 SGHLIIK
+424 
-431 NGKVD
+431 NGK
-436 KAISY
+436 A
-441 TYDSKNKS
+441 
-449 FRTLDPQSGVKDAE
+449 KDAVTFE
-463 SGKIMY
+463 GK
-469 ELILNNGLLL
+469 
-479 DQLIKEVESKIS
+479 
-491 LEENNPE
+491 
-498 RDASI
+498 
-503 LRMLLAEKDELLEKR
+503 
-518 ETNLDKEKS
+518 
-527 FIFNEIVEGRSLVSS
+527 SLVSS

-547 KAFSNGIMGEYGGKL
+547 KAFSNGILGDYGGKL

-587 YIFGEKGVVWYR
+587 YIFGEKGVIWYR

-641 EMKLLSDDFK
+641 EMKLLSDEFISK
-651 VK
+651 

>member
-1 MEKFNDFLVLLDA
+1 MTQFNDFLLLLDS
-14 NLSGSWWFPALLI
+14 NLSGSWWFPILLV

-32 FTIYLGLPQFRY
+32 FTIYLGFPQFR
-44 FKSALKIVSGKTK
+44 FFGKAWKLVSGKNNK
-57 SSDSE
+57 SDEE
-62 GETTGFQALTTAMS
+62 GETTGFEALTTAMS

-111 TKFVEVTLGHK
+111 TKFVEVTMGHK
-122 YRTKLSDGSIS
+122 YRTKLEDGSIS
-133 GGPMYYIEQGLNMKW
+133 GGPMYYIEHALNMKW
-148 VAILFAF
+148 AGILFAF

-183 PKLFTGLFLGGLLWI
+183 PKIFTGLFLGALLWI

-222 FGGALIILIENYQ
+222 LGGALIILLENYQ
-235 NVIPSFQAIF
+235 NIIPSFNAIF

-286 IAHASSKNKSIDQGV
+286 IAHASSKNTSIDQGV

-320 VILSSGVWTQK
+320 VILSSGVWTEK
-331 FDTQF
+331 FDTTF
-336 SKTDMVVLDGIYSDD
+336 SKTDMVILDGIYSD
-351 KNDDGNYVFPEDIN
+351 KENIDGNYLYPDHMN
-365 ELTNYVQGIESN
+365 QLTKYVQYIDSDVDE
-377 IRNYSG
+377 YSG
-383 TLNVK
+383 VLEIRDGTL
-388 EGKIVEKNI
+388 I
-397 TIIHLRS
+397 TSDITVLHSRS
-404 IAEDVVFHTPETS
+404 IAENVIVTDKEDKSLYTGFLNVE
-417 DDDETKL
+417 
-424 SGHLIIK
+424 
-431 NGKVD
+431 NGKV
-436 KAISY
+436 
-441 TYDSKNKS
+441 
-449 FRTLDPQSGVKDAE
+449 QDAVTFQ
-463 SGKIMY
+463 GK
-469 ELILNNGLLL
+469 
-479 DQLIKEVESKIS
+479 
-491 LEENNPE
+491 
-498 RDASI
+498 
-503 LRMLLAEKDELLEKR
+503 
-518 ETNLDKEKS
+518 
-527 FIFNEIVEGRSLVSS
+527 SLVSS

-547 KAFSNGIMGEYGGKL
+547 KAFSQGIFGQFGGKL

-587 YIFGEKGVVWYR
+587 YIFGERGVFWYR

-612 DTTVVWNIAYVVVA
+612 DTTIVWNIAYVVVA

-632 LIAMFVLRK
+632 LIALFVLRN
-641 EMKLLSDDFK
+641 EMKDLTKEFIK
-651 VK
+651 EN

>member
-1 MEKFNDFLVLLDA
+1 MAEFNNFLLMLDS

-32 FTIYLGLPQFRY
+32 FTIYLGFPQFR
-44 FKSALKIVSGKTK
+44 FFGQALKIVSGKK
-57 SSDSE
+57 SKSDSE

-103 ITAIFGMT
+103 ITAVFGMT

-122 YRTKLSDGSIS
+122 YRTKLEDGSIS
-133 GGPMYYIEQGLNMKW
+133 GGPMYYIEHALNMKW

-183 PKLFTGLFLGGLLWI
+183 PKLITGLVLGVLLWI

-222 FGGALIILIENYQ
+222 FGGALIVLAENYQ
-235 NVIPSFQAIF
+235 NVIPSFNAIF

-286 IAHASSKNKSIDQGV
+286 IAHASSKNKSIDQGI

-331 FDTQF
+331 FDTSF
-336 SKTDMVVLDGIYSDD
+336 SKTDMIILDGQYSDE
-351 KNDDGNYVFPEDIN
+351 KNESGAYLYPDQIA
-365 ELTNYVQGIESN
+365 ELTNYVQSLESDVN
-377 IRNYSG
+377 EYSG
-383 TLNVK
+383 TLEIQ
-388 EGKIVEKNI
+388 EGKVSSEQL
-397 TIIHLRS
+397 TILHSRS
-404 IAEDVVFHTPETS
+404 IAEGITVRNNGSNDLFTGTLNVE
-417 DDDETKL
+417 D
-424 SGHLIIK
+424 
-431 NGKVD
+431 GKV
-436 KAISY
+436 IEPV
-441 TYDSKNKS
+441 S
-449 FRTLDPQSGVKDAE
+449 FE
-463 SGKIMY
+463 GK
-469 ELILNNGLLL
+469 
-479 DQLIKEVESKIS
+479 
-491 LEENNPE
+491 
-498 RDASI
+498 
-503 LRMLLAEKDELLEKR
+503 
-518 ETNLDKEKS
+518 
-527 FIFNEIVEGRSLVSS
+527 SLVSS

-547 KAFSNGIMGEYGGKL
+547 KAFSQGLFGNFGGKL
-562 VAIALLLFAFSTAI
+562 VAVALLLFAFSTAI

-587 YIFGEKGVVWYR
+587 YIFGEKGVFWYR

-612 DTTVVWNIAYVVVA
+612 DTTIVWNIAYVVVA

-632 LIAMFVLRK
+632 LIALFVLRRDLK
-641 EMKLLSDDFK
+641 QEVDNYQPIS
-651 VK
+651 

>member
-1 MEKFNDFLVLLDA
+1 MTQFNDFLLLLDS
-14 NLSGSWWFPALLI
+14 NLSGSWWFPILLV

-32 FTIYLGLPQFRY
+32 FTIYLGFPQFR
-44 FKSALKIVSGKTK
+44 FFGKAWKLVSGKNNK
-57 SSDSE
+57 SDEE
-62 GETTGFQALTTAMS
+62 GETTGFEALTTAMS

-111 TKFVEVTLGHK
+111 TKFVEVTMGHK
-122 YRTKLSDGSIS
+122 YRTKLEDGSIS
-133 GGPMYYIEQGLNMKW
+133 GGPMYYIEHALNMKW
-148 VAILFAF
+148 AGILFAF

-183 PKLFTGLFLGGLLWI
+183 PKIFTGLFLGALLWI

-222 FGGALIILIENYQ
+222 LGGALIILLENYQ
-235 NVIPSFQAIF
+235 NIIPSFNAIF

-286 IAHASSKNKSIDQGV
+286 IAHASSKNTSIDQGV

-320 VILSSGVWTQK
+320 VILSSGVWTEK
-331 FDTQF
+331 FDTTF
-336 SKTDMVVLDGIYSDD
+336 SKTDMVILDGIYSD
-351 KNDDGNYVFPEDIN
+351 KENIDGNYLYPDHMN
-365 ELTNYVQGIESN
+365 QLTKYVQYIDSDVDE
-377 IRNYSG
+377 YSG
-383 TLNVK
+383 VLEIRDGTL
-388 EGKIVEKNI
+388 I
-397 TIIHLRS
+397 TSDITVLHSRS
-404 IAEDVVFHTPETS
+404 IAENVIVTDKEDKSLYTGFLNVE
-417 DDDETKL
+417 
-424 SGHLIIK
+424 
-431 NGKVD
+431 NGKV
-436 KAISY
+436 
-441 TYDSKNKS
+441 
-449 FRTLDPQSGVKDAE
+449 QDAVTFQ
-463 SGKIMY
+463 GK
-469 ELILNNGLLL
+469 
-479 DQLIKEVESKIS
+479 
-491 LEENNPE
+491 
-498 RDASI
+498 
-503 LRMLLAEKDELLEKR
+503 
-518 ETNLDKEKS
+518 
-527 FIFNEIVEGRSLVSS
+527 SLVSS
-542 AELTA
+542 SELTA
-547 KAFSNGIMGEYGGKL
+547 KAFSQGIFGQFGGKL

-587 YIFGEKGVVWYR
+587 YIFGERGVFWYR

-612 DTTVVWNIAYVVVA
+612 DTTIVWNIAYVVVA

-632 LIAMFVLRK
+632 LIALFVLRN
-641 EMKLLSDDFK
+641 EMKDLTKEFISK
-651 VK
+651 Y